1 MWQIESIRLREI
13 TLPPKVFP
21 QSNPNS
27 CSTIFSGE
35 EGLAIPS

>member
-21 QSNPNS
+21 QIESKLLQHYL
-27 CSTIFSGE
+27 FW
-35 EGLAIPS
+35 